1 MRIIY
6 IITLPDLGGAQVHL
20 LTVASEMGRERIC
33 EEVHAHGSCCNDGA

>member
-6 IITLPDLGGAQVHL
+6 IITLSDFGGAQVHL

-33 EEVHAHGSCCNDGA
+33 GEVHAHGSCCDDGA